1 MIHFCKIGDTPNP
14 RLLIYPLIMLAITI
28 NNKDPKNMIKDI
40 NFTLERKRKKKK
52 ERPLIDSRNNHNF
65 NPMLRI

>member
-1 MIHFCKIGDTPNP
+1 
-14 RLLIYPLIMLAITI
+14 MLAITI